1 MRRAHA
7 NLNPKI
13 GSNMSSMFPDS
24 ISVTFYDPLA
34 DLLGAG
40 DGRFTYSYDDAVKLS
55 GHACPTVAGA
65 FLMVVHAMRALY
77 GDDTPQR
84 GDIRITINGAPNQG
98 VFGPISQVF
107 TLMTGAASDNGF
119 HGLAGQFAR
128 NGLLRFLPNVPD
140 GGAPFVFER
149 IDSGRSVAVSYDP
162 SSISASP
169 DMGDNLQ
176 MVLQGN
182 DDPVVRKSFT
192 TAWRDRVLRL
202 LADAG
207 ESTVSVVVIK
217 E

>member
-1 MRRAHA
+1 MLRSGAK
-7 NLNPKI
+7 LNPKI
-13 GSNMSSMFPDS
+13 GSNMSSIFPES
-24 ISVTFYDPLA
+24 KTVTFYDPLA

-65 FLMVVHAMRALY
+65 FLMVVHAMRSLY
-77 GDDTPQR
+77 GDETPQR
-84 GDIRITINGAPNQG
+84 GDIKITITGARDQG

-128 NGLLRFLPNVPD
+128 NGLLRFKPNAA
-140 GGAPFVFER
+140 GGAPFTFER
-149 IDSGRSVAVSYDP
+149 IDSGRTVTVSYDP
-162 SSISASP
+162 SGISASP
-169 DMGDNLQ
+169 DMGGNLQ

-182 DDPVVRKSFT
+182 DDLQVRKSFT
-192 TAWRDRVLRL
+192 AAWRDRVLRI

-207 ESTVSVVVIK
+207 ESTVSVVVTR

>member
-1 MRRAHA
+1 MKR
-7 NLNPKI
+7 
-13 GSNMSSMFPDS
+13 MFPDS
-24 ISVTFYDPLA
+24 TSVTFYDPLA

-40 DGRFTYSYDDAVKLS
+40 DGRFSYSYDDAVKLS
-55 GHACPTVAGA
+55 GHACPTIAGA

-84 GDIRITINGAPNQG
+84 GDIRITVNGAPDQD

-107 TLMTGAASDNGF
+107 TLMTGATTDNGF

-128 NGLLRFLPNVPD
+128 NGLLRFEP
-140 GGAPFVFER
+140 GAADASALFVFER
-149 IDSGRSVAVSYDP
+149 SDSGRSVAVSYDP
-162 SSISASP
+162 SGISASP
-169 DMGDNLQ
+169 DMGGNLQ
-176 MVLQGN
+176 MVLRGS

-192 TAWRDRVLRL
+192 AAWRDRVLRI